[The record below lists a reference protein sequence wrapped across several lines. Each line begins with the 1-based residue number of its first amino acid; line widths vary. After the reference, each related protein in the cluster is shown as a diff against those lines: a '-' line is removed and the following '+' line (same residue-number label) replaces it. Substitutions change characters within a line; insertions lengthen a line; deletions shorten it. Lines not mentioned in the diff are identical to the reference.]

1 MTPRSLLL
9 LVSLAAALALAGCA
23 ITDPYADDSRVNDA
37 WGRAHAA
44 QVGEQTADPT
54 APHSQDGP
62 MGLDAPTSERVAE
75 RYYEGQES
83 QQTRR
88 ARSVTIGEIR

>member
-1 MTPRSLLL
+1 MTPRSLLIS
-9 LVSLAAALALAGCA
+9 VASVAGLALAGCA
-23 ITDPYADDSRVNDA
+23 ISHPYAENSRVNDA

-62 MGLDAPTSERVAE
+62 EGLDASTGERVAK
-75 RYYEGQES
+75 RYYRGQDS
-83 QQTRR
+83 QQTRKAR
-88 ARSVTIGEIR
+88 AVFIGESR